1 MDENWNISEIKH
13 FGDLFRYK
21 KYQAYTMIERS
32 WQSYITDYLDYPD
45 LTFRDY
51 LLKEWAIFY
60 EPESVLLEI
69 SIWSEVRKSIIEKQ
83 KER

>member
-1 MDENWNISEIKH
+1 MEENWNISEIRH
-13 FGDLFRYK
+13 FGDLFKYK
-21 KYQAYTMIERS
+21 KYQAYQITES
-32 WQSYITDYLDYPD
+32 LWQSYVAGYPDFPD

-51 LLKEWAIFY
+51 LLKEWPVFY

-69 SIWSEVRKSIIEKQ
+69 SIWSEVRKSITDKQ